1 MYDTAFIV
9 KYKSI
14 EEELLEKV
22 KNGEQDYSEDDI
34 YTICNELYKHELL
47 SVFQVENIT
56 DPKVEQS
63 IIEIW
68 EIVKQ
73 NKEFMQII
81 KVYRETI
88 PLYNIFI
95 DEKDLIGL
103 LIYDIF
109 FLTHICICKCLQN
122 EKIDKELLH
131 RIIEKINQI

>member
-109 FLTHICICKCLQN
+109 FFNTYLYL
-122 EKIDKELLH
+122 
-131 RIIEKINQI
+131 